1 MRKFQAA
8 DIERYISEMEYELK
22 TARVMQSELL
32 PSDEHLQRLQKK
44 FGTSITSWFEPSDK
58 ISGDIWDAWQ
68 VSPTKLAV
76 CLVDFSTHGITAAM
90 NTIRFF
96 MLVRHRNKLMRDPA
110 KYLQFLNKELCRV
123 LLPQQFA
130 TIIYGIVD
138 ITAHTF
144 LYAAAGSTQPLMV
157 RLGTTDVVAGDRAGL
172 PLGIS
177 EKASY
182 DNRCLPLVP
191 GTALFLYSDAM
202 TEGRRADK
210 ALIGD
215 KGVIDIFKA
224 ASESAGKDLNMARI
238 LEKFFE
244 LAVRPLKDDLTA
256 VCLVYPKNGKA
267 VYNS

>member
-1 MRKFQAA
+1 LSESQAT
-8 DIERYISEMEYELK
+8 DIEHYRSDMEYELI
-22 TARVMQSELL
+22 TARIMQLELL
-32 PSDEHLQRLQKK
+32 PTDEHLQRLQRK
-44 FGTSITSWFEPSDK
+44 FGTNITSWFEPSGQ

-110 KYLQFLNKELCRV
+110 KYVQFLNKELCRV

-144 LYAAAGSTQPLMV
+144 TYAAAGSTQPLTV
-157 RLGTTDVVAGDRAGL
+157 QLGTTNVIAGERSGL

-177 EKASY
+177 DKTSY
-182 DNRCLPLVP
+182 ENRSLSFSP
-191 GTALFLYSDAM
+191 GSALFLYSDAM
-202 TEGRRADK
+202 TETQQADGTF
-210 ALIGD
+210 IED
-215 KGVIDIFKA
+215 DGVMDILKA
-224 ASESAGKDLNMARI
+224 ASESTGESLDVSKI
-238 LEKFFE
+238 LEGFFN

-256 VCLVYPKNGKA
+256 VCLVYPKNGEAK
-267 VYNS
+267 